1 MKTNLQYIFDK
12 ITKQSGDDGK
22 WDDLDRAALI
32 ELTIALGASD
42 RGVAISVDIA
52 SFLAD
57 VVLASRTAN
66 RAEMSVLRASLSY
79 DGHVRAHDAHA

>member
-12 ITKQSGDDGK
+12 ITRQSGDDGK
-22 WDDLDRAALI
+22 GDDLDKAALI

-52 SFLAD
+52 SFVAD

-66 RAEMSVLRASLSY
+66 RAEMSELRASLSHEHHVPAY
-79 DGHVRAHDAHA
+79 DSHA

>member
-22 WDDLDRAALI
+22 WDDLDKAALI

-42 RGVAISVDIA
+42 RGVAISVDVA
-52 SFLAD
+52 SFVAD

-66 RAEMSVLRASLSY
+66 RAKMSELRTSLRHDRHVQPY
-79 DGHVRAHDAHA
+79 DSHA